1 MAYAFGVGC
10 FSNIT
15 AVFNIDIENQRKC
28 INFTT
33 LLSAVDFLLFLALVL
48 SDLLQINPKYFF

>member
-28 INFTT
+28 INITT

-48 SDLLQINPKYFF
+48 SDLLIWQTHFLF

>member
-28 INFTT
+28 II
-33 LLSAVDFLLFLALVL
+33 LHPLEVQHEVKRACPAR
-48 SDLLQINPKYFF
+48 QQAP

>member
-1 MAYAFGVGC
+1 MAYTFGFGY

-48 SDLLQINPKYFF
+48 SDLL